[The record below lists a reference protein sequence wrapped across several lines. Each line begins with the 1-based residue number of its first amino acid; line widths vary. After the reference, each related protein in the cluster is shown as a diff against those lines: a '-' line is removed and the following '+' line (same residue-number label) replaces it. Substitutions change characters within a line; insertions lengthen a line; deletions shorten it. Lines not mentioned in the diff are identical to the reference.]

1 MSEKLYSVVFT
12 FILTTVFVIC
22 LAGIN
27 AIASGTIERNEQLE
41 FRRSLIYVFNIVED
55 ARSLT
60 GEEVQKLY
68 LDRIQEIDGEQ
79 TVYIA
84 DNEGKREIAFTVQ
97 SAGLW
102 GTITA
107 LVAVDESGSRIVG
120 IDFVYHS
127 ETPGLGGRIDETAFK
142 EQFRGERISSSSS
155 ARIAV
160 VSGQDTGSKDDSKV
174 DAITGATRT
183 SESIQT
189 LLNKAIND
197 VFPAVL
203 EAVN

>member
-79 TVYIA
+79 TVYM
-84 DNEGKREIAFTVQ
+84 N
-97 SAGLW
+97 
-102 GTITA
+102 
-107 LVAVDESGSRIVG
+107 
-120 IDFVYHS
+120 HS

>member
-55 ARSLT
+55 ARSLP

-68 LDRIQEIDGEQ
+68 FDRIQEIDGEQ

-120 IDFVYHS
+120 IDFVNHS

>member
-27 AIASGTIERNEQLE
+27 AIASDTIERNEQLE

-55 ARSLT
+55 ARSLPS
-60 GEEVQKLY
+60 EEVQKLY

-120 IDFVYHS
+120 IDFVNHS

>member
-55 ARSLT
+55 ARSLP

-120 IDFVYHS
+120 IDFVNHS

>member
-55 ARSLT
+55 ARSLPS
-60 GEEVQKLY
+60 EEVQKLY

-120 IDFVYHS
+120 IDFVNHS

-197 VFPAVL
+197 VLPAVL

>member
-55 ARSLT
+55 TRSLT

-120 IDFVYHS
+120 IDFVNHS

>member
-55 ARSLT
+55 ARSLPS
-60 GEEVQKLY
+60 EEVQKLY

-79 TVYIA
+79 TVYVA

-120 IDFVYHS
+120 IDFVNHS

>member
-68 LDRIQEIDGEQ
+68 LDRIQEVDGEQ

-120 IDFVYHS
+120 IDFVNHS

-197 VFPAVL
+197 VLPAVL

>member
-79 TVYIA
+79 TVYVA

-120 IDFVYHS
+120 IDFVNHS

-142 EQFRGERISSSSS
+142 EQFRRERISSSSS

-160 VSGQDTGSKDDSKV
+160 VPGQDTGSTDDSKV

-197 VFPAVL
+197 VLPAVL

>member
-27 AIASGTIERNEQLE
+27 AIASDTIERNEQLE

-120 IDFVYHS
+120 IDFVNHS

>member
-55 ARSLT
+55 ARSLPS
-60 GEEVQKLY
+60 EEVQKLY
-68 LDRIQEIDGEQ
+68 LDRIQEVDGEQ

-120 IDFVYHS
+120 IDFVNHS

>member
-1 MSEKLYSVVFT
+1 MSEKLFSVVFT

-55 ARSLT
+55 ARSLPS
-60 GEEVQKLY
+60 EEVQKLY
-68 LDRIQEIDGEQ
+68 MDRIQEIDGEQ

-120 IDFVYHS
+120 IDFVNHS

-197 VFPAVL
+197 VLPAVL

>member
-27 AIASGTIERNEQLE
+27 AIASDTIERNEQLE

-55 ARSLT
+55 ARSLP

-120 IDFVYHS
+120 IDFVNHS

>member
-79 TVYIA
+79 TVYVA

-120 IDFVYHS
+120 IDFVNHS

-142 EQFRGERISSSSS
+142 EQFRRERISSSSS

-160 VSGQDTGSKDDSKV
+160 VPGQDTGSKDDSKV

-197 VFPAVL
+197 VLPAVL

>member
-79 TVYIA
+79 TVYVA

-120 IDFVYHS
+120 IDFVNHS

-197 VFPAVL
+197 VLPAVL

>member
-55 ARSLT
+55 ARSLPS
-60 GEEVQKLY
+60 EEVQKLY
-68 LDRIQEIDGEQ
+68 MDRIQEIDGEQ

-120 IDFVYHS
+120 IDFVNHS

-197 VFPAVL
+197 VLPAVL

>member
-120 IDFVYHS
+120 IDFVNHS

>member
-55 ARSLT
+55 ARSLP

-68 LDRIQEIDGEQ
+68 FDRIQEIDGEQ
-79 TVYIA
+79 TVYVA

-120 IDFVYHS
+120 IDFVNHS

>member
-79 TVYIA
+79 TVYVA

-120 IDFVYHS
+120 IDFVNHS

>member
-55 ARSLT
+55 ARSLPS
-60 GEEVQKLY
+60 EEVQKLY

-79 TVYIA
+79 TVYVA

-120 IDFVYHS
+120 IDFVNHS

-197 VFPAVL
+197 VLPAVL

>member
-55 ARSLT
+55 ARSLPS
-60 GEEVQKLY
+60 EEVQKLY

-120 IDFVYHS
+120 IDFVNHS

>member
-55 ARSLT
+55 ARSLPS
-60 GEEVQKLY
+60 EEVQKLY
-68 LDRIQEIDGEQ
+68 MDRIQEIDGEQ

-120 IDFVYHS
+120 IDFVNHS

>member
-55 ARSLT
+55 ARSLP

-120 IDFVYHS
+120 IDFVNHS

-142 EQFRGERISSSSS
+142 EQFRENGYHR
-155 ARIAV
+155 V
-160 VSGQDTGSKDDSKV
+160 LLP
-174 DAITGATRT
+174 
-183 SESIQT
+183 ES
-189 LLNKAIND
+189 
-197 VFPAVL
+197 P
-203 EAVN
+203 